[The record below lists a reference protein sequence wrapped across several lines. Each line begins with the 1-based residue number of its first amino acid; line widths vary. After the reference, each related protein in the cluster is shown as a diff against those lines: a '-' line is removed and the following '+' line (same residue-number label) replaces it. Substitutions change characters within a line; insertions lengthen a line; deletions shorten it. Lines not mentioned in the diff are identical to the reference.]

1 MKTNNFIDELC
12 INAIRMTSMHQINA
26 AKSGHPGIALGAA
39 PIIHTVYTRHLNAD
53 ANEPNYLGRDRFV
66 LSAGHG
72 SSMLYS
78 TLHLAG
84 FGVTMDDLKQF
95 RQLNS
100 KTPGHPEIHV
110 TPGVD
115 VSTGP
120 LGQGIATAVG
130 LTIGTEVAGA
140 TFNKYQ
146 TTLFNN
152 YTYVLC
158 GDGDL
163 QEGVAIEALNIAGGL
178 KLEKL
183 IILYDSNDI
192 QLDGRVSDCYNVNV
206 KMKYEAMGFNYILVE
221 DGNCV
226 DDIDNAIIEAKKSNK
241 PSLIEIKTI
250 IGHGSGFA
258 GDSTSHGS
266 PLGKTMTAELAL
278 ALDWKFQPFEIPD
291 ECYEYYD
298 ETFGARG
305 HKANQDF
312 NIALSDYITKYGDK
326 HEGIMD
332 FINGDMKIDASKF
345 EITLDKLATRDIS
358 SKIFNEICRQT
369 PFIVGGSADLS
380 KATKIKGANGSFAS
394 DNRYGKNIL
403 FGVREHAMGSIANGI
418 SLFGGFVGVGSTFL
432 AFSDYMKPAIRM
444 ASLME
449 LPSVF
454 VFSHDSLAV
463 GEDGPTHQPIEQLA
477 MLRSIPNCNVIRPCD
492 AQETASAMKLAFENK
507 KNPTVLIT
515 TRQALDMPEN
525 KSCKLENGAYVIQ
538 KEKGGLDVVLLASGS
553 EVSLAIA
560 TSKLLADKGVKARV
574 VSMPS
579 QLLFDKQK
587 DSYKESILPKGTLVV
602 AVELSHPMSWYKYT
616 PNVYGV
622 ENFGI
627 SAPASVVLE
636 QFGFTPEKLTTYV
649 TKLLKK

>member
-39 PIIHTVYTRHLNAD
+39 PIIHTVYTRHLNVD
-53 ANEPNYLGRDRFV
+53 PNEPNFLGRDRFV

-84 FGVTMDDLKQF
+84 FGITIDDLKQF
-95 RQLNS
+95 RQLKS
-100 KTPGHPEIHV
+100 ITPGHPEIHV

-120 LGQGIATAVG
+120 LGQGVATAVG
-130 LTIGTEVAGA
+130 LVIASEVAA
-140 TFNKYQ
+140 STFNKYQ
-146 TTLFNN
+146 TPLFDN

-178 KLEKL
+178 MLDKL
-183 IILYDSNDI
+183 IVLYDSNDI
-192 QLDGRVSDCYNVNV
+192 QLDGKVSDCYNVDV
-206 KMKYEAMGFNYILVE
+206 KKKYEAMGFNYILVE
-221 DGNCV
+221 EGNCV
-226 DDIDNAIIEAKKSNK
+226 DDIDQAIIEAKKSNK

-258 GDSTSHGS
+258 GDSSSHGS
-266 PLGKTMTAELAL
+266 PLGKTMTAELAMK
-278 ALDWKFQPFEIPD
+278 LDWKFEPFEIP
-291 ECYEYYD
+291 EQCYEYYD
-298 ETFGARG
+298 ETLGARG
-305 HKANQDF
+305 YDANQKF
-312 NIALSDYITKYGDK
+312 NIMLSDYITKYGDD
-326 HEGIMD
+326 HEGITG
-332 FINGDMKIDASKF
+332 FINGDRTIDISKF
-345 EITLDKLATRDIS
+345 DITLDKLATRDIA
-358 SKIFNEICRQT
+358 SKMFNEVCRQV

-394 DNRYGKNIL
+394 DNRYGKNVL

-418 SLFGGFVGVGSTFL
+418 SLFAGFVGIGSTFL

-444 ASLME
+444 AALME

-463 GEDGPTHQPIEQLA
+463 GEDGPTHQPIEHLA

-492 AQETASAMKLAFENK
+492 AQETAQCMKLVFENK
-507 KNPTVLIT
+507 KNPSVIIT
-515 TRQALDMPEN
+515 TRQNLDMFEN

-538 KEKGGLDVVLLASGS
+538 KEKGGLDVVLVASGS
-553 EVSLAIA
+553 EVSLAIH
-560 TSKLLADKGVKARV
+560 TSKVLAEKGIKARV

-579 QLLFDKQK
+579 QYLFDKQK
-587 DSYKESILPKGTLVV
+587 DSYKESILPKGTPVV

-622 ENFGI
+622 ETFGI
-627 SAPASVVLE
+627 SAPASSVLDE
-636 QFGFTPEKLTTYV
+636 FGFTPDKLATYV
-649 TKLLKK
+649 TKILK